1 MSTSLRIGKCLSEK
15 ITFDTETDNS
25 KSDSGSESNFSVPT
39 TNNVVS
45 QDINSE
51 TLSSDSE
58 TEQFEQDLTES
69 LSEHK
74 DLQEPQTD
82 RNAQLRTPRYHKA
95 PNIELKG
102 NMIVTFKTL
111 TEIMPIGIMAQ

>member
-1 MSTSLRIGKCLSEK
+1 MSTNLRIGKCLSEK
-15 ITFDTETDNS
+15 ITTSDTETDNS

-39 TNNVVS
+39 TNNVAS
-45 QDINSE
+45 QDANSE

-82 RNAQLRTPRYHKA
+82 RNAQLKTPKYH
-95 PNIELKG
+95 IELKG

-111 TEIMPIGIMAQ
+111 IEIMPIGIIVQ